1 MDYYIPG
8 DKCHLQ
14 AGSFYCQIY
23 GKGESKHFY
32 RLQLEHG
39 VSKSQCKLIILAYM
53 LMQKVQEKQ
62 SDTLIIDFVV
72 FI

>member
-1 MDYYIPG
+1 LDYYIPG

-14 AGSFYCQIY
+14 AGLFYCQIY

-62 SDTLIIDFVV
+62 SDT
-72 FI
+72 